1 MRCVSWYKPG
11 MCLCRRVPGLRALA
25 AAVLLFGPLPG
36 FCRGAV
42 DIAPV
47 SRTEVG
53 LLGTACTITVYGGGA
68 EQALAAAFKRIEE
81 INGKMT
87 VHGTDSEVIEVNRAS
102 GVKPVR
108 VSPDTFA
115 VIARGLEFA
124 RLTDG
129 AFDIT
134 VGPLVKLWGIG
145 TSAARV
151 PSTRDIRDAVARIG
165 WRDVALSSKESTVFL
180 KRPGMALDL
189 GAIAKGYA
197 ADEASRTL
205 REHGIANALINL
217 GGNVLTVGAKPD
229 GTPWRIGAQDP
240 EQPRGT
246 HIGIVETGPAAV
258 VTSGSY
264 EQYFEEDGKRYHH
277 ILDTRTGFPVSNG
290 LSAVTIVTADST
302 TADGYSTLV
311 FALGLQK
318 GRALV
323 ESSGGVIEALFIT
336 DRREIYLT
344 AGLKKKFR
352 LTNSQFTL
360 RE

>member
-1 MRCVSWYKPG
+1 MRFFS
-11 MCLCRRVPGLRALA
+11 LAPGLQAFA
-25 AAVLLFGPLPG
+25 AAILLIGSTPG
-36 FCRGAV
+36 FCRGAA
-42 DIAPV
+42 DSAPV
-47 SRTEVG
+47 SRTEIG
-53 LLGTACTITVYGGGA
+53 LLGTTCTITVYGGGTD
-68 EQALAAAFKRIEE
+68 QAFDAAFRRIAE
-81 INGKMT
+81 IEDGMT
-87 VHGTDSEVIEVNRAS
+87 VTRDASEVIAVNRAA

-115 VIARGLEFA
+115 VIARGLEFS
-124 RLTDG
+124 RLGDG

-134 VGPLVKLWGIG
+134 VGPLVRLWGIG

-151 PSTRDIRDAVARIG
+151 PAPREIRDAVARIG
-165 WRDVALSSKESTVFL
+165 WRDVVLSPKESTVFL

-197 ADEASRTL
+197 ADEAARIL

-229 GTPWRIGAQDP
+229 GTPWRIGAQNP

-246 HIGIVETGPAAV
+246 HIGIVETGPMAI

-264 EQYFEEDGKRYHH
+264 ERYFEVDGKRYHH

-290 LSAVTIVTADST
+290 LSAVMIVTADSM

-323 ESSGGVIEALFIT
+323 ESSGGAIEALLIT

-344 AGLKKKFR
+344 AGLKKRFQ
-352 LTNSQFTL
+352 LTDSQFTL
-360 RE
+360 KD